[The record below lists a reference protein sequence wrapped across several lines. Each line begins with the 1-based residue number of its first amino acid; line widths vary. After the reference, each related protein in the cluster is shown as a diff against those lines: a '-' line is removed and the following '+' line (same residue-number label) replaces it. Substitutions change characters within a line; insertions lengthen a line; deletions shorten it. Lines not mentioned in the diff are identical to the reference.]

1 MVEILLLFAESRVS
15 STFAVQLIPGSYQMS
30 HRTEVINYYVKSAI
44 KKVVPPGIYRPLLA
58 RWRRPREVPANL
70 LSLLNPVS
78 RLHGLE
84 RGLTIDRYYI
94 EKFLARQATDIRDRT
109 LEMGDARYT
118 QKFGGDRVKQ
128 SDVLHLRPGNPQA
141 SFVGDLAS
149 EETLPPE
156 TFDCILAIN
165 TFLLIYD
172 VRAALHNC
180 YGALKEG
187 GVLLGHFPGICP
199 RIPYDP
205 AWAGDYWRFTS
216 TSVRQLC
223 EEVFPAKNI
232 EIEVYGNVRTAT
244 AFLYGLSAEELRQEE
259 LDYCDRDY
267 ELLITVRAVKP
278 RDKR

>member
-1 MVEILLLFAESRVS
+1 
-15 STFAVQLIPGSYQMS
+15 MS
-30 HRTEVINYYVKSAI
+30 HRTEVLAYHVKSTI
-44 KKVVPPGIYRPLLA
+44 KRVVPPAVYRPLLS

-70 LSLLNPVS
+70 MSLLNPVS

-94 EKFLARQATDIRDRT
+94 EKFLAGHATDIRGRT

-118 QKFGGDRVKQ
+118 HKFGSDRVKH

-141 SFVGDLAS
+141 NFIGDLSS
-149 EETLPPE
+149 EKTLSPE
-156 TFDCILAIN
+156 TFDCILVIN

-172 VRAALHNC
+172 VRAAIANC
-180 YGALKEG
+180 YRALKEG
-187 GVLLGHFPGICP
+187 GVLLGQFPGICP

-232 EIEVYGNVRTAT
+232 ELEVYGNVRTAT

-259 LDYCDRDY
+259 LDYRDRDY
-267 ELLITVRAVKP
+267 ELLIMVRAVKP
-278 RDKR
+278 REKR

>member
-1 MVEILLLFAESRVS
+1 MLA
-15 STFAVQLIPGSYQMS
+15 
-30 HRTEVINYYVKSAI
+30 YYVKSTI
-44 KKVVPPGIYRPLLA
+44 KKVVPRFIYRPLLS

-70 LSLLNPVS
+70 TSLLNPVS

-94 EKFLARQATDIRDRT
+94 EKFLARHAPDIRGRT

-128 SDVLHLRPGNPQA
+128 PDVLHLRPGNPQA
-141 SFVGDLAS
+141 SFVGDLSA
-149 EETLPPE
+149 EKTLPPE
-156 TFDCILAIN
+156 TFDCILVIN

-172 VRAALHNC
+172 VRSALANC
-180 YGALKEG
+180 YRALREG
-187 GVLLGHFPGICP
+187 GVLLAHFPGICP

-205 AWAGDYWRFTS
+205 AWTGDYWRFTS

-232 EIEVYGNVRTAT
+232 ELEVYGNVRTAT
-244 AFLYGLSAEELRQEE
+244 AFLYGLSAEELRHEE

-267 ELLITVRAVKP
+267 ELLTMVRAVKP
-278 RDKR
+278 GDKR